1 MRRYLNISKGFIM
14 DSMSYRFHFIFSS
27 ISNVIYMILIFFL
40 WKSIYSNTNSTSLN
54 GMTFNQTF
62 LYLTLAS
69 TMFNLFK
76 TWADWSMSRQMMSGT
91 IITFFL
97 RPLDYQAYVL
107 FESLGDVISNLT
119 IIFLP
124 SLLLI
129 IFVFGASIPLGINIL
144 FFTFSL
150 VLAYL
155 ISFCFDFCIGLTS
168 FYTESIWGISITK
181 EVVIMLLS
189 GALIPLPFF
198 PEPLKNIVQY
208 LPFQAIYNIPLSI
221 LTNNTLYISD
231 YIGML
236 GSQAVWVLILV
247 FLNRLYFNQASKIIT
262 VNGG

>member
-1 MRRYLNISKGFIM
+1 MRRYLSISKGFIM
-14 DSMSYRFHFIFSS
+14 DSMAFRFHFIFSC
-27 ISNVIYMILIFFL
+27 ISNILYIILIYFL
-40 WKSIYSNTNSTSLN
+40 WKSIYANSSTLMN

-62 LYLTLAS
+62 LYLALAN

-107 FESLGDVISNLT
+107 FESLGNVISNLT
-119 IIFLP
+119 TIFLP

-144 FFTFSL
+144 FFGLSL

-181 EVVIMLLS
+181 DVLIMLLS

-198 PEPLKNIVQY
+198 PETLRNIVQY

-221 LTNNTLYISD
+221 LTKNVLNIAD
-231 YIGML
+231 YVGML
-236 GSQAVWVLILV
+236 GIQIMWIIILFV
-247 FLNRLYFNQASKIIT
+247 LNRLYFNQASKIIT